1 MGVFMISFENEDKKY
16 LETRMDIIFDRYL
29 NKIIKPV
36 YETISFD
43 EIVKYLEL
51 IGSRKT
57 IGRIVA
63 LR

>member
-1 MGVFMISFENEDKKY
+1 MGVFMISFENDDKEY
-16 LETRMDIIFDRYL
+16 LETRMKTIFDRYL
-29 NKIIKPV
+29 SKEIKPV
-36 YETISFD
+36 YKTINFD
-43 EIVKYLEL
+43 EIVQYLEF

>member
-1 MGVFMISFENEDKKY
+1 MGVFMISFENDDKEY
-16 LETRMDIIFDRYL
+16 LETRMKIIFDRYL
-29 NKIIKPV
+29 NKTIKPV
-36 YETISFD
+36 YETINFD
-43 EIVKYLEL
+43 EIIKYLEL

>member
-1 MGVFMISFENEDKKY
+1 MGVFMISFENDDKEY
-16 LETRMDIIFDRYL
+16 LETRMKIIFDHYL
-29 NKIIKPV
+29 NKTIKPV
-36 YETISFD
+36 YETINFD
-43 EIVKYLEL
+43 EIIKYLEL

>member
-1 MGVFMISFENEDKKY
+1 MGVFMISFENDDKEY
-16 LETRMDIIFDRYL
+16 LETRMKIIFDRYL
-29 NKIIKPV
+29 NKTIKPV
-36 YETISFD
+36 YKTINFD
-43 EIVKYLEL
+43 EIIKYLEL